1 MILVALIFAAA
12 TPADAVPKARQAYA
26 SCLSQFTNDAV
37 DRKMP
42 KEEFVPGLNAKCADK
57 EAKFRA
63 ALVAANRAD
72 GMSEK
77 DSAADAEDQV
87 KGYIE
92 QMTDNFASGN

>member
-1 MILVALIFAAA
+1 MLVALIFAAA
-12 TPADAVPKARQAYA
+12 SPADAVPKARQAYA
-26 SCLSQFTNDAV
+26 GCLSQFTNDAV

-42 KEEFVPGLNAKCADK
+42 KDEFVPALNAKCADK

-77 DSAADAEDQV
+77 ESAADADDQV

-92 QMTDNFASGN
+92 QMTENFDSGN